1 MNDRLFVI
9 RRLSQDFYNDYDS
22 NRFPEILRK
31 IDRPYMVIIVKID
44 NNTFAIPFR
53 TNIRHKS
60 GFMFTRTCRN
70 TQCVTGLDFSKSVIV
85 NDSRYIGEETTI
97 DNLEYTDL
105 SNQIRF
111 IIQRFTTYINGYK
124 RYAAGKLNEFE
135 SRKYK
140 YTTLKYFHKELG
152 IISESENKHNT

>member
-1 MNDRLFVI
+1 MNDRLFDI
-9 RRLSQDFYNDYDS
+9 RRLSRDFYIDYDG

-31 IDRPYMVIIVKID
+31 IDRPYIVIIVKID
-44 NNTFAIPFR
+44 SNIFAIPFR

-60 GFMFTRTCRN
+60 GFKFTRTCRD
-70 TQCVTGLDFSKSVIV
+70 TRSVTGLDFSKSVIV

-105 SNQIRF
+105 NNQIKF

-124 RYAAGKLNEFE
+124 RYAASELNEFE

-152 IISESENKHNT
+152 IVSENENKYNT